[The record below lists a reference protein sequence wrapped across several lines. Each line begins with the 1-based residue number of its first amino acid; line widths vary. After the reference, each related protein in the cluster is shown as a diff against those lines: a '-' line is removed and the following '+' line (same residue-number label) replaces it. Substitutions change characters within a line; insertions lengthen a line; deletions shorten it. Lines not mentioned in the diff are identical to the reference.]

1 MAFWSN
7 WFGGAKPPAA
17 SPRASFQDTGGGL
30 VIATSQQLEEALR
43 SGAVTG
49 AGTTVTPNS
58 AMRVAAVYACVR
70 IISGA
75 VATLPLHIKR
85 RVDERTRQD
94 ASDTPIWTVLRR
106 RPNRWQTPSQFRR
119 MLQAHLL
126 LRGNAYAMIV
136 RSRGLVQELIPLHPD
151 RVEVRQ
157 TDDLALE
164 YIYTRQDGR
173 RIRLRQDEVFHLV
186 GLTLDGVHGVS
197 AIAYARETIG
207 LSLAMEDH
215 GATTFRNGARVSGV
229 LKHPNKLGPEAVAN
243 LKAGLEEF
251 RSGGE
256 QEGKNLIL
264 EEGMDYAR
272 IAMTAEDAQWI
283 ESRKFSRTDIAM
295 FFGVPPHMIGDTEKS
310 TSWGTGIEQQ
320 SIGFVAWTLE
330 DHLTMWEEAINRDLI
345 GAEDDLYARFNR
357 AALVKGDIKARWEAY
372 VKGLQWG
379 VYSPNEI
386 RALEDQNPRDGGDVF
401 YPPPN
406 TAGVP
411 ANDHHEPVDG
421 SDRTAPAGGY
431 RETDAP

>member
-7 WFGGAKPPAA
+7 LFGGAKPPAA
-17 SPRASFQDTGGGL
+17 SPRASFQDAGGGL
-30 VIATSQQLEEALR
+30 VITTAQQLEETLR
-43 SGAVTG
+43 SGSLTASG
-49 AGTTVTPNS
+49 AAVTPNS

-85 RVDERTRQD
+85 RVDDRTRED

-106 RPNRWQTPSQFRR
+106 KPNRWQTPSQFRR

-157 TDDLALE
+157 GDDLALD
-164 YIYTRQDGR
+164 YSYTRQDGR
-173 RIRLRQDEVFHLV
+173 HIRLRQDEIFHLV

-207 LSLAMEDH
+207 LSLALEDH

-229 LKHPNKLGPEAVAN
+229 LKHPNKLGPEAVAR

-251 RSGGE
+251 RAGGE

-320 SIGFVAWTLE
+320 SIGFVAYTLE

-345 GAEDDLYARFNR
+345 GADDTLYARFNR

-386 RALEDQNPRDGGDVF
+386 RALEDQNPRDGGDIF

-411 ANDHHEPVDG
+411 ADDDRHVPGDGNDGAADEHRND
-421 SDRTAPAGGY
+421 
-431 RETDAP
+431 

>member
-136 RSRGLVQELIPLHPD
+136 RSRGQVQELIPLHPD
-151 RVEVRQ
+151 RVEVKQR
-157 TDDLALE
+157 DDLALE
-164 YIYTRQDGR
+164 YFYTRQDGC
-173 RIRLRQDEVFHLV
+173 RIQLAQAEMFHLV

-197 AIAYARETIG
+197 PITYARETIG

-215 GATTFRNGARVSGV
+215 GAATFRNGARVSGV

-320 SIGFVAWTLE
+320 SIGFVAYTLE

-345 GAEDDLYARFNR
+345 DPEGKHNDNLYARFNR

-406 TAGVP
+406 TAGMP
-411 ANDHHEPVDG
+411 ITNDGDNG
-421 SDRTAPAGGY
+421 DNDRPLI
-431 RETDAP
+431 EKDTDT